1 MTRKTLIALLIFIL
15 STSAFA
21 AEKAAEKST
30 EKSTEKATY
39 GSEYRKD
46 YEKEKNGPHGECTTK
61 WERIASGVDY
71 RAITCLG
78 DEDDVDVYAFKI
90 SREFFELD
98 VAYAPGGGSTAR
110 REAEKHNARFAI
122 NANFF
127 DKRRAPIGVVV
138 RKSGAIQGPHKS
150 TWQAIFLIDREGKA
164 RIVPVSEWSRY
175 RDGAQMAVQAGPR
188 TVVKE
193 RTNKINKGYAAA
205 RCGVCI
211 QRDGDIVF
219 FATPSSRKF
228 NAHEIA
234 RVTRRSEIDGGL
246 RCRDAM
252 LFDGGHSTQFF
263 MQGDERT
270 YRVEGDP
277 VIPVF
282 VIAKRK

>member
-1 MTRKTLIALLIFIL
+1 MTRSIAC
-15 STSAFA
+15 AFA
-21 AEKAAEKST
+21 LFFAAAAFAQQK
-30 EKSTEKATY
+30 Y
-39 GSEYRKD
+39 GSEYRKH
-46 YEKEKNGPHGECTTK
+46 YEKEVNGPHGECTTK

-78 DEDDVDVYAFKI
+78 DEDDLDVHAFKI

-98 VAYAPGGGSTAR
+98 VAYTPGGSTAR
-110 REAEKHNARFAI
+110 REAERHDARFVI

-127 DKRRAPIGVVV
+127 DRARRPIGTVVHSKGTV
-138 RKSGAIQGPHKS
+138 QGPHKS
-150 TWQAIFLIDREGKA
+150 SWQSIFLVDDEGRP
-164 RIVPVSEWSRY
+164 RIIPVSEWSRY
-175 RDGAQMAVQAGPR
+175 RDRARIAVQAGPR

-193 RTNKINKGYAAA
+193 RTNKINKGYRAA

-211 QRDGDIVF
+211 QRNGDIVF
-219 FATPSSRKF
+219 FATPQDRKF
-228 NAHEIA
+228 YAHEIA

-252 LFDGGHSTQFF
+252 LFDGGHSTQFY
-263 MQGDERT
+263 MRGDDRAI
-270 YRVEGDP
+270 RVDGDP